1 MKISKELSKFKSVF
15 IDTAP
20 IIYYIEAHSKFGPI
34 TKELVKLFQSGEII
48 AFTSVITLAEVLPKP
63 IELGRR
69 ELADRFAN
77 FLKKGKNINMIDV
90 TVEAA
95 DIAGRLKGK
104 HKFLNTMD
112 AIQIGSAINTEAD
125 VFITN
130 DLSLKKI
137 KEIKVLALK
146 DFV

>member
-1 MKISKELSKFKSVF
+1 LKISKEISKCRSVF

-34 TKELVKLFQSGEII
+34 TKELVQLFQSGEII

-69 ELADRFAN
+69 ELANKFAS
-77 FLKKGKNINMIDV
+77 FLKKGKNISMIDV

-112 AIQIGSAINTEAD
+112 AIQIGSAINADAD

>member
-1 MKISKELSKFKSVF
+1 LKIYKELSKFKSVF

-34 TKELVKLFQSGEII
+34 AKELVELSQSGKII

-63 IELGRR
+63 IELGHQ
-69 ELADRFAN
+69 ELADKFAN
-77 FLKKGKNINMIDV
+77 FLKKGKNISMIDV
-90 TVEAA
+90 TIEAA

-112 AIQIGSAINTEAD
+112 AIQIGSAINADAD
-125 VFITN
+125 VFVTN
-130 DLSLKKI
+130 DLNLKKI

>member
-1 MKISKELSKFKSVF
+1 LKISKELSKFKSVF